1 MSRTNTLK
9 GPQRIIASQSSVA
22 VPLLEWTQKSKINE
36 EDLLNLYGGNPQQVK
51 AERTPDSYVECPS
64 GAA

>member
-51 AERTPDSYVECPS
+51 AERTSDSYVECPS

>member
-22 VPLLEWTQKSKINE
+22 VPLLEWTQKSKVNE
-36 EDLLNLYGGNPQQVK
+36 EDLLNL
-51 AERTPDSYVECPS
+51 
-64 GAA
+64 